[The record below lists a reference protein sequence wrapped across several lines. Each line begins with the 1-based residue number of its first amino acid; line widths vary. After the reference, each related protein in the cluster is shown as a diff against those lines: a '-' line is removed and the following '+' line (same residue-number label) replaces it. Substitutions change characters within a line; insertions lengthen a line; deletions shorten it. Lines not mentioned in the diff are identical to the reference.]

1 MEGLADL
8 KACRVSNPDLI
19 PDWDVIED
27 ANRCNRA
34 ILSKGKKRSPSLT
47 PNQLGQ
53 TVTKAENII
62 TTETENRTATKAENR
77 RPSRLP
83 KAPAAKRV
91 KRVAG
96 KVPDTWK
103 WAQISNPNTQLDES
117 FITLSPQLVFL
128 QMLARMRKEM
138 ANRYQDHLTKDKTE
152 LFHELRQYFTLKAW
166 NVFESLD
173 YSREK

>member
-1 MEGLADL
+1 M
-8 KACRVSNPDLI
+8 SNPDLI

-53 TVTKAENII
+53 TVTKEENIT

-83 KAPAAKRV
+83 KAPAAKRA
-91 KRVAG
+91 KRAKRAAG

-103 WAQISNPNTQLDES
+103 WAQIPNPNTQLDKS

-152 LFHELRQYFTLKAW
+152 LFHELRQYFTLKVW